1 MRGETVKP
9 EAARSAQFASET
21 NLPTMRPVLLAPKKR
36 FLPFWPHYVLSE
48 LIAWYIVLGIL
59 IVLAALFPAGLE
71 EKANAFVTPEHVK
84 PEWYFL
90 AVYQFL
96 KVAAVLNFIST
107 EAPKL
112 IGIFAPAAGLALLFF
127 LPFLDKGR
135 KRPARQRP
143 LMLLITVTILGV
155 IIALTIWGQYS

>member
-1 MRGETVKP
+1 MSTRALEKKTD
-9 EAARSAQFASET
+9 
-21 NLPTMRPVLLAPKKR
+21 LPAPLPRQKR
-36 FLPFWPHYVLSE
+36 LLPFWPHYVLSE

-96 KVAAVLNFIST
+96 KVAAVLSFIST

-112 IGIFAPAAGLALLFF
+112 MGIIAPGIALALLFF
-127 LPFLDKGR
+127 LPFLDRGR

-143 LMLLITVTILGV
+143 LMILITVVTLV
-155 IIALTIWGQYS
+155 VFIALTVWGQFS

>member
-1 MRGETVKP
+1 MKSGYAGPFE
-9 EAARSAQFASET
+9 SET
-21 NLPTMRPVLLAPKKR
+21 EMTSRGKKL
-36 FLPFWPHYVLSE
+36 LPFWPHYVLSE

-96 KVAAVLNFIST
+96 KIAAVLNFIST

-112 IGIFAPAAGLALLFF
+112 IGIFAPAVGLALLFF
-127 LPFLDKGR
+127 LPFLDRGP
-135 KRPARQRP
+135 KRPARRRP
-143 LMLLITVTILGV
+143 LMLLITFVTLVV
-155 IIALTIWGQYS
+155 IVVLTIWGQYS

>member
-1 MRGETVKP
+1 MSSQLKEKDTYSP
-9 EAARSAQFASET
+9 I
-21 NLPTMRPVLLAPKKR
+21 LLEPKKKR
-36 FLPFWPHYVLSE
+36 LLPFWPHYVLSE

-59 IVLAALFPAGLE
+59 IVLAAILPAGLE
-71 EKANAFVTPEHVK
+71 EKANAFTTPEHVK

-96 KVAAVLNFIST
+96 KVAAVVSFVST

-112 IGIFAPAAGLALLFF
+112 LGIFAPGVGLALLFF
-127 LPFLDKGR
+127 LPFLDRGP
-135 KRPARQRP
+135 KRPARRRP
-143 LMLLITVTILGV
+143 LMLLITVVILAV

>member
-1 MRGETVKP
+1 MSSRSLKQ
-9 EAARSAQFASET
+9 EAPQ
-21 NLPTMRPVLLAPKKR
+21 PTLLTPQKR
-36 FLPFWPHYVLSE
+36 LLPFWPHYVLSE

-59 IVLAALFPAGLE
+59 IVLAALFPVGLE

-112 IGIFAPAAGLALLFF
+112 AGIFLPGVGLALLFF
-127 LPFLDKGR
+127 LPFLDRGA
-135 KRPARQRP
+135 KRPARRRP
-143 LMLLITVTILGV
+143 LMLLITFVILV
-155 IIALTIWGQYS
+155 VFIALTIWGQFS

>member
-1 MRGETVKP
+1 MSGRSSEP
-9 EAARSAQFASET
+9 EA
-21 NLPTMRPVLLAPKKR
+21 PPVSSPGAGKKL
-36 FLPFWPHYVLSE
+36 LPFWPHYVLSE

-112 IGIFAPAAGLALLFF
+112 IGIFAPGVGLALLFL
-127 LPFLDKGR
+127 LPFLDR
-135 KRPARQRP
+135 APKRPLRRRP
-143 LMLLITVTILGV
+143 LLILITLVILAI
-155 IIALTIWGQYS
+155 IIALTVWGQFS